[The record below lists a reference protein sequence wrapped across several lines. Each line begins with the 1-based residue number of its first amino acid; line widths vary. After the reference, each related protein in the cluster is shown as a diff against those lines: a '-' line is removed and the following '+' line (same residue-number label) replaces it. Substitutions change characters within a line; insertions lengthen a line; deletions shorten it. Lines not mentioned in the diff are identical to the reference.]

1 MTAIDELRRLLDE
14 RSIKWWEGD
23 DERKTLWESNGL
35 TWEYFND
42 ENGDA
47 WLGFLG
53 ACEQDITPEQAIAAT
68 LGRESWVNPTWERWH
83 KSLKHDEIK
92 SIGDAV
98 EQLMYEAIEFG
109 GDMGPNG
116 NTYNGIDEG
125 DVLTSGF
132 INEWIM
138 RFESTLGRDKYSY
151 KQWSEISNAVG
162 DAMEY
167 AHDKAIECPDKAD
180 PLWNLDEY
188 VNRILKAAFEGE
200 TTLGD
205 APRLPYFWTHD
216 GTLHIELPKLP
227 ESISVRLPDKR
238 DREVRSA
245 RVWQYTLGVNDST
258 PTRQGA
264 GTCKDACN
272 RFNAWVCS
280 ECGATLLLMFDDYGE
295 PSYSVDGVADVPHFC
310 PNCGR
315 KVVNE

>member
-1 MTAIDELRRLLDE
+1 MTATTAIERLRELLDE
-14 RSIKWWEGD
+14 RGVKW
-23 DERKTLWESNGL
+23 RKTPHYSSESQDNETVFEGTGIEWCANDHLNGR
-35 TWEYFND
+35 
-42 ENGDA
+42 
-47 WLGFLG
+47 LGLRT
-53 ACEQDITPEQAIAAT
+53 ARYEVTPEQAVEAT
-68 LGRESWVNPTWERWH
+68 LGREPWVNPTWERWH

-151 KQWSEISNAVG
+151 KQWREISNAVG

-167 AHDKAIECPDKAD
+167 AHNKAIECPDKAD

-200 TTLGD
+200 ATLGERTCRIEYGHSAVFRNETGPD
-205 APRLPYFWTHD
+205 WTTQD
-216 GTLHIELPKLP
+216 F
-227 ESISVRLPDKR
+227 V
-238 DREVRSA
+238 A
-245 RVWQYTLGVNDST
+245 R
-258 PTRQGA
+258 
-264 GTCKDACN
+264 
-272 RFNAWVCS
+272 CS
-280 ECGATLLLMFDDYGE
+280 ECGHRMHQDPFTGE
-295 PSYSVDGVADVPHFC
+295 WPRYCPS
-310 PNCGR
+310 CGA
-315 KVVNE
+315 KVIKVKEDE